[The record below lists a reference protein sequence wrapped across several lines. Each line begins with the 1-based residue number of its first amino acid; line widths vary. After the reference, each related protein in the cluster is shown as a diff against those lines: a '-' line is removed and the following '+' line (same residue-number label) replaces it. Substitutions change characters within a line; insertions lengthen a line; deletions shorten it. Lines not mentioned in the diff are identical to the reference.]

1 MLDDWIDEVLSELDL
16 TDDVDVDNL
25 LLVARDV
32 AHAVE
37 RRAAPVTTY
46 LLGLAVARGI
56 SLEDAASR
64 VQRLAQAR

>member
-16 TDDVDVDNL
+16 TDDIDVDNL

-64 VQRLAQAR
+64 VRGLAQER

>member
-1 MLDDWIDEVLSELDL
+1 MLDDWIDEVLAELDL

-56 SLEDAASR
+56 SLDDAASR
-64 VQRLAQAR
+64 VKGLVQAR